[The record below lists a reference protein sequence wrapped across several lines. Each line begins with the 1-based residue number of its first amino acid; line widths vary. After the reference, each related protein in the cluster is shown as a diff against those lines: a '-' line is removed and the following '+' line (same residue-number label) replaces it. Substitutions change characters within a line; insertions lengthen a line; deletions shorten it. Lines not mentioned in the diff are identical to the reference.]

1 MKRDFVLAVKSV
13 IIKDDEVL
21 LLHRSPKE
29 MESSTVNR
37 MDAWDL
43 PGGGVQFFETMEKA
57 LNREIKEETG
67 LEVDIKKVIGSYDA
81 IRVQL
86 HIAIITYLCEYK
98 SGEVILSDEHDS
110 YHWLKFD
117 EIIDFNMP
125 KWLKKYFITA
135 IEEYKKINKKS
146 IDKCEML

>member
-1 MKRDFVLAVKSV
+1 MIAVKSV
-13 IIKDDEVL
+13 IIKGDEVL

-57 LNREIKEETG
+57 LIREIHEETG

-98 SGEVILSDEHDS
+98 SGEVVLSDEHDS
-110 YHWLKFD
+110 YQWIKFED
-117 EIIDFNMP
+117 IMDYNIP

-135 IEEYKKINKKS
+135 IEEYRKLKET
-146 IDKCEML
+146 D